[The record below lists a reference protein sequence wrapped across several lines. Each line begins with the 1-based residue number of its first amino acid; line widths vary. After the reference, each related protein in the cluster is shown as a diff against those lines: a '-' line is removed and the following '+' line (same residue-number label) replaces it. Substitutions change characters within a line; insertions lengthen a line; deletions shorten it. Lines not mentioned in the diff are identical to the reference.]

1 MIALEDAKA
10 HLRVEHDE
18 EDGLITSLI
27 SAAFRYIENRT
38 GQVFDQRDN
47 IVMIADRLP
56 KGEQCLEL
64 QWTPVRSVSEV
75 AYLDTTGSRVIMPAE
90 SVYLETRRVY
100 PALYP
105 VPGESWPDHRPQ
117 RGSVQIT
124 VNAGYEALPEDV
136 RAAALLIIGHLYEN
150 REAVVVGT
158 IATELPMGVE
168 MLLAPYVIHRVG

>member
-75 AYLDTTGSRVIMPAE
+75 AYLDTNGARVTLPEEA
-90 SVYLETRRVY
+90 VYLEKRRVY

-105 VPGESWPDHRPQ
+105 APGTQWPDHRPQ

-124 VNAGYEALPEDV
+124 VNAGYEELPSDIQ
-136 RAAALLIIGHLYEN
+136 AAALLIIGNLYEN

-168 MLLAPYVIHRVG
+168 LLLAPYVIHRVG